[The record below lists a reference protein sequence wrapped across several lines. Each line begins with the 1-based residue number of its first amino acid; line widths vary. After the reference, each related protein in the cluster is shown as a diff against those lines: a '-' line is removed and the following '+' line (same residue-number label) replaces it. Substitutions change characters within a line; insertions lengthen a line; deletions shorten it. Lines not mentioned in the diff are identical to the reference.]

1 MKNFD
6 QIRTEMAN
14 ILKVFEKGVLSDLV
28 PDCHIYNFSQLQFN
42 LTGSSIVTPIVG
54 QISDEFSLENLQVN
68 KTEVEEPFVAS
79 FRHLSDPKITGYT
92 QFRIKGTPGDNLIK
106 YLSL

>member
-1 MKNFD
+1 MTFHSFK
-6 QIRTEMAN
+6 I
-14 ILKVFEKGVLSDLV
+14 
-28 PDCHIYNFSQLQFN
+28 N

-68 KTEVEEPFVAS
+68 KTEVEEAFVAS